1 MPGGISW
8 IDFGLLGA
16 VGATAGLLM
25 GLLGIAGGTVLVP
38 ALLAVLTA
46 LYRVPADQA
55 IRIAAATSLACIVV
69 ATLAKLAA
77 QSRLGTLRAGVVK
90 PMLLPVAAGVAL
102 AALASSHM
110 PARALQTAFGLY
122 LIAYLAYSVL
132 RRADETELARVE
144 LPAGE
149 ARTVGLGIGFA
160 SGLLGIGGAFLSTP
174 YLVWRGMNTKGAN
187 AAAPAVQLAVSIV
200 GTAAYMLVP
209 VAAPTPGLVGSVALP
224 MLIALGVPAAALSLV
239 AERWGARLSSRV
251 HKRAFECLLLVVA
264 LRILL
269 NP

>member
-1 MPGGISW
+1 MPGDLSW
-8 IDFGLLGA
+8 IDLGLLGA
-16 VGATAGLLM
+16 VGAAAGLLM
-25 GLLGIAGGTVLVP
+25 GLIGIAGGTVLVP
-38 ALLAVLTA
+38 ALLAVLTT

-77 QSRLGTLRAGVVK
+77 QSRIGTLRAGVVA

-102 AALASSHM
+102 AALASAHVPSQL
-110 PARALQTAFGLY
+110 LQTAFGVY

-132 RRADETELARVE
+132 RKADGAEDACVV
-144 LPAGE
+144 LPGAE
-149 ARTVGLGIGFA
+149 ARAVGLGIGLA

-187 AAAPAVQLAVSIV
+187 AAAPAVQLTVSIV
-200 GTAAYMLVP
+200 GTAGYLLVP
-209 VAAPTPGLVGSVALP
+209 VQAPAPGLVGSVALP
-224 MLIALGVPAAALSLV
+224 LLLALGVPAALLSLV
-239 AERWGARLSSRV
+239 AERWGARLPLRV

-264 LRILL
+264 ARILL
-269 NP
+269 NA